1 LSPERLLSARSKA
14 MTMNRWDS
22 WAERTPKESP
32 KKPKRRDI
40 VATLEFPRE
49 IIISTTST
57 GVQEP
62 RRRHLVKENSRWFS
76 HSESSRTL
84 TSSPRRTLSPTPN
97 QSSTEQDEQGA
108 EKLREKPLTDVSF
121 KGSNLTCSTCDS
133 RSSSAMS
140 HNFSIPWCSSHDS

>member
-1 LSPERLLSARSKA
+1 ME
-14 MTMNRWDS
+14 MNRWDS

-40 VATLEFPRE
+40 VAKVEFPRE
-49 IIISTTST
+49 ITISTPST
-57 GVQEP
+57 GVEGP
-62 RRRHLVKENSRWFS
+62 RRRLLVKENSRWFS

-84 TSSPRRTLSPTPN
+84 TSSPRRTLSPKRN
-97 QSSTEQDEQGA
+97 HSNTEQDEQRT
-108 EKLREKPLTDVSF
+108 EKVCGRELPLTDVSF